1 MAQIDK
7 IYIQEEGLTY
17 NIAQSPDATFS
28 AISNDTDTASAKS
41 WTEVDKLVSGET
53 NGSIFNK
60 MSKMFSN
67 IRYLYNELGGSSG
80 SGGSI
85 VTRIEDLS
93 KSKANQW
100 HAHQIWENNN
110 TLKVLP
116 VVDQIE
122 NKSDS
127 IPRSDVLYWLSQDY
141 YALKKKVNEIAPNF
155 NIATIP

>member
-85 VTRIEDLS
+85 IQQITTLKEE
-93 KSKANQW
+93 KANLYHRHNVSDIDNVTDQLTD
-100 HAHQIWENNN
+100 ATRNGNYLPNN
-110 TLKVLP
+110 TLINSLNTKL
-116 VVDQIE
+116 DTIKAKA
-122 NKSDS
+122 NDLADKMGLAR
-127 IPRSDVLYWLSQDY
+127 IP
-141 YALKKKVNEIAPNF
+141 
-155 NIATIP
+155 

>member
-41 WTEVDKLVSGET
+41 WIEVDKLVSGET

-85 VTRIEDLS
+85 ITRIESLTKD
-93 KSKANQW
+93 KANIK
-100 HAHQIWENNN
+100 HTHMDVAD
-110 TLKVLP
+110 LP
-116 VVDQIE
+116 VINQQYEGDD
-122 NKSDS
+122 K
-127 IPRSDVLYWLSQDY
+127 IPLSS
-141 YALKKKVNEIAPNF
+141 VVWSMNE
-155 NIATIP
+155 TIKTLQTTAKTLSEKM

>member
-85 VTRIEDLS
+85 VTRIETLS
-93 KSKANQW
+93 NNKANVS
-100 HAHQIWENNN
+100 HSHTTAD
-110 TLKVLP
+110 LP
-116 VVDQIE
+116 VTNQQVSSDALIPLSSVLWSMNEQIQSLQQQAI
-122 NKSDS
+122 NLNNS
-127 IPRSDVLYWLSQDY
+127 L
-141 YALKKKVNEIAPNF
+141 
-155 NIATIP
+155 